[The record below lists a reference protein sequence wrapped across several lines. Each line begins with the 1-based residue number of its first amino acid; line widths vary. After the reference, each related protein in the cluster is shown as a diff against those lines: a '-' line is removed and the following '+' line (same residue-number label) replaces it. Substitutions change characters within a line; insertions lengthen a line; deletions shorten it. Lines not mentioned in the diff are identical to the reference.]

1 MLSLALRAYYG
12 DPSALSRLRDHGEAH
27 LPVPATDKNFLISP
41 PGSPP
46 VGWEPIR
53 EDPPNTN
60 TLADDLIRALG
71 SLRDR
76 GLGVRSH
83 TPEPLDELEQSQK
96 PKSFESN
103 HHHHHHHHRTASS
116 SSLAPPTASVIIPP
130 RQAAVRSYHPLA
142 NEAYDAG
149 EVENKHSEG
158 LVSLPGVT
166 VQNVDVEEDQ
176 QDGIENR
183 MNKGL
188 SISSVKATVESM
200 RGAPAILTS
209 SDCQSSKITP
219 TARPPL
225 G

>member
-1 MLSLALRAYYG
+1 LRAYFG
-12 DPSALSRLRDHGEAH
+12 DPQALSRLRDQGEAH
-27 LPVPATDKNFLISP
+27 LPVPTTDRNFLISP

-60 TLADDLIRALG
+60 TLADDLMRALG

-83 TPEPLDELEQSQK
+83 TPEPLGEGEQSGNTIHSQ
-96 PKSFESN
+96 S
-103 HHHHHHHHRTASS
+103 HRRTASS
-116 SSLAPPTASVIIPP
+116 SSLAPPIPSVIIPP

-142 NEAYDAG
+142 KEAYDAG
-149 EVENKHSEG
+149 EVNDHNSNG

-166 VQNVDVEEDQ
+166 VQNVDAEEDQ
-176 QDGIENR
+176 QEEVESR

-200 RGAPAILTS
+200 RGAPANLNYS
-209 SDCQSSKITP
+209 SSEKITP

>member
-1 MLSLALRAYYG
+1 MRAYFG
-12 DPSALSRLRDHGEAH
+12 DPQALSRLRDQGEAH
-27 LPVPATDKNFLISP
+27 LPVPTTDRNFLISP

-60 TLADDLIRALG
+60 TLADDLMRALG

-83 TPEPLDELEQSQK
+83 TPEPLGEGEQSGNTIHSQ
-96 PKSFESN
+96 S
-103 HHHHHHHHRTASS
+103 HRRTASS
-116 SSLAPPTASVIIPP
+116 SSLAPPIPSVIIPP

-142 NEAYDAG
+142 KEAYDAG
-149 EVENKHSEG
+149 EVNDHNSNG

-166 VQNVDVEEDQ
+166 VQNVDAEEDQ
-176 QDGIENR
+176 QEEVESR

-200 RGAPAILTS
+200 RGAPANLNYS
-209 SDCQSSKITP
+209 SSEKITP